1 MRVIKEI
8 SHSKCKITVF
18 YWNNKYLI
26 KLERGLIEQTYK
38 VPELEISGEEDIQ
51 RIVSDEFLDQALEE
65 FDRMEASLFKALQ
78 EL

>member
-65 FDRMEASLFKALQ
+65 FDRMEASLFKAIQ